1 MGLFENMLKDTET
14 LFKNEVALSFDFHPK
29 PLMYRDVEQRQMAN
43 CIKPLFQNRDGYSL
57 LIHGRPG
64 IGKTIA
70 VKQVLQELNEAET
83 SEAEIIPLY
92 INCWQKNTTYKIVID
107 ICEQIDY
114 TFTQNKKTEELLKIA
129 IARLNK
135 SSVVFVFDEI
145 DKAEDY
151 DFLYTFLEQIYRKS
165 ILLISNYKEWLI
177 QLDPRIKSR
186 LNPQLL
192 DFRTY
197 NQQETKGI
205 LEQRK
210 EHAFYNVWDNDAF
223 NIIVEKTF
231 QLKDIRAGLHLMNI
245 SGHFAENEA
254 SRKISKKHVEL
265 AIEKLDELSVKDLGL
280 EEDKQFILS
289 IIKLNTGKKIGD
301 LFKSYQENG
310 GKMSYK
316 TFKRRI
322 EDLERGK
329 FVSIKTV
336 TGGDEGSTSIVTYL
350 SANGNTKSADSTKK
364 LTDF

>member
-1 MGLFENMLKDTET
+1 MGLFENILKDTET

-57 LIHGRPG
+57 LVHGKPG

-70 VKQVLQELNEAET
+70 VKQVLQEVSETDEAEN
-83 SEAEIIPLY
+83 IISLY
-92 INCWQKNTTYKIVID
+92 INCWQKNTTYKIIID

-135 SSVVFVFDEI
+135 SCVVFVFDEI
-145 DKAEDY
+145 DKVEDY

-231 QLKDIRAGLHLMNI
+231 QLKDIRAGLHLMNV

-265 AIEKLDELSVKDLGL
+265 AIEKLDELSIKDLGL

-322 EDLERGK
+322 EDLEKGK
-329 FVSIKTV
+329 FVSTKTV

-364 LTDF
+364 LTDY